1 MVDVKMWRRRR
12 QPNHSDGRRA
22 ECPATAPRRGTQK
35 RAPGGPETNLETEQ
49 EEQNMKKRLLSA
61 ALALAMVLTML
72 PLSVFAATGA
82 SNVDDGTTVTMAADG
97 KTLTWSYQD
106 DGKTQTGTS
115 NSINSGVI
123 VGGIR
128 SSKTGTVSGKY
139 YSSFSEDAYK
149 AGSSFTLLGDVTLP
163 NMTNT
168 NYKSITVDLNG
179 HTLRLGSLAWQMDS
193 TNANRVSAKYSGF
206 SSLTVKNFGTAS
218 DGGVTGSLTVKGMN
232 FTLNMTDAASSSS
245 AVAVTLDN
253 SDLTTSNTL
262 SVTLNNSV
270 MGAVV
275 TKKAKVAVNATNGS
289 QIASVMSS
297 KDGTDGASS
306 YTGGTIT
313 LGTNSQITGAV
324 GMYGQGTI
332 SLTGRSSITGETTLY
347 GAKKGEGGNATA
359 TPAWKTTLT
368 VDNSTMGAI
377 KQGDDDENGHRIDIR
392 HNSTVASI
400 KMDKGGSSDI
410 DIASSNI
417 GSGSGAVEIAKGT
430 VDITNSKVGD
440 ITAGSQ
446 GETSGT
452 TITVGARNQND
463 TSVVGDIA
471 GVTGGASPTLILNG
485 GKVGTIGGTNGTTPV
500 AVSHEVWGGSAKT
513 AIDKANLKGGLASGY
528 QIKSGDYYTYTTK
541 FQDVIDAYK
550 KNTNAETTLVGE
562 TVSGSGSGITI
573 TFQWEGSGTPAT
585 PQTLATIK
593 INSGN
598 YLTLPSEVNG
608 VTVQYWYDTAQ
619 TDPTKEGLQA
629 GKPYQFD
636 KNTTL
641 SSKINANPTQK
652 LTGVTAVDAND
663 NNAPINATISGNT
676 INLSGALKTNGE
688 TGKATITLEI
698 DGTELTSK
706 PLNVGWHAP
715 TGTITVTGTP
725 GNGITFPISR
735 SDQVQIFDTL
745 YTITGKGLK
754 AKVSKVEI
762 LSNLNSVPITVSNAN
777 GGMSGSYLVTGQN
790 LKKDFEDSTKSSVD
804 FSNAAGVK
812 AALNALVAGLNES
825 QVTSMVNSA
834 RNALAAYHNKVKTG
848 GKTDHKAADYAQFD
862 TVELSPYLDIVAA
875 GNPTISG
882 SNNPSMTLTVVL
894 KYRYKVKDANG
905 DYAFKDKDSDGE
917 EIPWE
922 QTGNLAV
929 SGDCGTV
936 SIKLNMPTE
945 LAFTNKSYAH
955 HSGQV
960 YEMTWNNNAATIAN
974 TNGFAV
980 TKFEINNTEPTVEV
994 KNGSDTLNFD
1004 NLQDAVNAVKNN
1016 GEITVKENFKGTIN
1030 VTGSARA
1037 FTITAE
1043 AGKTVTL
1050 TGVNGAST
1058 TYDYDTSSNS
1068 YKIQLTENT
1077 NTSVTI
1083 SVNTATGGS
1092 ASVSSGSAKPGD
1104 TVTVTPRA
1112 SNGYKVS
1119 GVTAVT
1125 NTGASVPVKA
1135 NSNGTYTFT
1144 VPANATKVTV
1154 TPRFV
1159 ASENRIFPDVDPK
1172 SWYGPSVKYCY
1183 ETTVRGVRLMEGDAN
1198 GNFAPNAKLTRAQM
1212 VQMLYNL
1219 AGRPTVTGACPFP
1232 DVVGTGYDWAA
1243 APITWA
1249 AQKGYVIGYSDGKF
1263 HPEVNV
1269 SRQDMVLILYRYA
1282 KQPAIGASGS
1292 LSGYYDASSVGSWAY
1307 DAVRWAAS
1315 MGILSG
1321 TNSVAL
1327 NGYINGPVRANRCE
1341 VAVTLANFHRLYG

>member
-72 PLSVFAATGA
+72 PLSVFATN
-82 SNVDDGTTVTMAADG
+82 STSVDDGTTVTMAADG
-97 KTLTWSYQD
+97 VTLTWSYKD
-106 DGKTQTGTS
+106 ADGKTQTGTS
-115 NSINSGVI
+115 DQLSGVI

-149 AGSSFTLLGDVTLP
+149 AGSSFTLLGDVNLP
-163 NMTNT
+163 SSMTDT

-179 HTLRLGSLAWQMDS
+179 HTLGLGTLVWTMTDK
-193 TNANRVSAKYSGF
+193 RVDAKYSGF

-232 FTLNMTDAASSSS
+232 FTLNMTDAASTSN
-245 AVAVTLDN
+245 AVAVALDN

-262 SVTLNNSV
+262 SVTLNNSAV
-270 MGAVV
+270 GAV
-275 TKKAKVAVNATNGS
+275 TATNAKVAVNATNGS
-289 QIASVMSS
+289 QITSVMSS
-297 KDGTDGASS
+297 SNGTSGASS

-313 LGTNSQITGAV
+313 LGTNSKITNTV

-332 SLTGRSSITGETTLY
+332 SLTGRSSIAGETTLY
-347 GAKKGEGGNATA
+347 GAKKGDGGNATA

-377 KQGDDDENGHRIDIR
+377 KQGTGDENGHRIDIK

-400 KMDKGGSSDI
+400 DMNVGGSSDI

-417 GSGSGAVEIAKGT
+417 GAGNGTVTIVKGT
-430 VDITNSKVGD
+430 VDITNSKVGN
-440 ITAGSQ
+440 ITAGKEK
-446 GETSGT
+446 ETSGT

-471 GVTGGASPTLILNG
+471 GVANGASPTLILNG

-513 AIDKANLKGGLASGY
+513 AIAKANLKGGLASGY
-528 QIKSGDYYTYTTK
+528 QIKSDPYYTYTTK

-550 KNTNAETTLVGE
+550 KDNSAETTLVGE
-562 TVSGSGSGITI
+562 TVSGGVTI
-573 TFQWEGSGTPAT
+573 TFQWEGSGTAAA
-585 PQTLATIK
+585 QTLAVIK
-593 INSGN
+593 ISKGN

-608 VTVQYWYDTAQ
+608 VTVQYWYDTANM
-619 TDPTKEGLQA
+619 DPTKEGLQA

-636 KNTTL
+636 KDTIL

-652 LTGVTAVDAND
+652 LTGVKAVDAND
-663 NNAPINATISGNT
+663 SNAPINATISGNT

-698 DGTELTSK
+698 DGAELTTKTLS
-706 PLNVGWHAP
+706 VGWHAP
-715 TGTITVTGTP
+715 TGTITVTGIP

-762 LSNLNSVPITVSNAN
+762 LSGLGQVPITVSNAN

-790 LKKDFEDSTKSSVD
+790 LKKAFEDKTKSSVD
-804 FSNAAGVK
+804 FSNAAGVQ

-834 RNALAAYHNKVKTG
+834 RSALAAYHNKVKTD
-848 GKTDHKAADYAQFD
+848 GKTDHKAADYAQYD

-882 SNNPSMTLTVVL
+882 SGNPTITLTAVL
-894 KYRYKVKDANG
+894 KYRYKVKDANNN
-905 DYAFKDKDSDGE
+905 YAYKDMDSNSK

-922 QTGNLAV
+922 QTGNLTV
-929 SGDCGTV
+929 SGDCGAV
-936 SIKLNMPTE
+936 SIKLAMPAE
-945 LAFTNKSYAH
+945 LAFANTSKSYVH
-955 HSGQV
+955 HGGQV
-960 YEMTWNNNAATIAN
+960 FEVSWSGNAATIAN

-980 TKFEINNTEPTVEV
+980 TRFEINNTEPTVEV
-994 KNGSDTLNFD
+994 KNGSVTLNFD
-1004 NLQDAVNAVKNN
+1004 NLQDAVNAVKNS
-1016 GEITVKENFKGTIN
+1016 GVITVKENFKGTIN

-1037 FTITAE
+1037 FTIKAE

-1092 ASVSSGSAKPGD
+1092 ASVSSSSAKPGD

-1112 SNGYKVS
+1112 VSGYKVS

>member
-72 PLSVFAATGA
+72 PLSVFAANA

-97 KTLTWSYQD
+97 KTLTWSYKD
-106 DGKTQTGTS
+106 ADGKTQTGTS
-115 NSINSGVI
+115 DKLGGVI

-139 YSSFSEDAYK
+139 YKSFDETAYK
-149 AGSSFTLLGDVTLP
+149 AGSSFTLLGNVTLP

-179 HTLRLGSLAWQMDS
+179 HILALDTLTWTVA
-193 TNANRVSAKYSGF
+193 NNRVDAKYSGF
-206 SSLTVKNFGTAS
+206 SSLTVKNFGAAS
-218 DGGVTGSLTVKGMN
+218 SGGVTGTLSVKGMN
-232 FTLNMTDAASSSS
+232 FTLNMTDAASSSN

-270 MGAVV
+270 MGAV
-275 TKKAKVAVNATNGS
+275 TAKNAKVAVNATNGS
-289 QIASVMSS
+289 QIASVVSF
-297 KDGTDGASS
+297 KGRTNGTSS

-313 LGTNSQITGAV
+313 LGTNSEITGTV

-332 SLTGRSSITGETTLY
+332 SLTGRSSITGETTLF
-347 GAKKGEGGNATA
+347 GAKKGDGGNMSA

-377 KQGDDDENGHRIDIR
+377 KQGTDDENGHRIDIK

-400 KMDKGGSSDI
+400 DMSVGGSSDI

-417 GSGSGAVEIAKGT
+417 GSGSGAVTIVKGT
-430 VDITNSKVGD
+430 VDITNSKVGN
-440 ITAGSQ
+440 ITAGLD

-471 GVTGGASPTLILNG
+471 GVADGASPTLILNG
-485 GKVGTIGGTNGTTPV
+485 GKVGEIKSSPV

-550 KNTNAETTLVGE
+550 KNTTAETTLVGE

-652 LTGVTAVDAND
+652 LTDVTAVDAND
-663 NNAPINATISGNT
+663 SDAPINATISGNT

-698 DGTELTSK
+698 DGTALTDK
-706 PLNVGWHAP
+706 LNVGWHAP

-725 GNGITFPISR
+725 GNGITFPINR
-735 SDQVQIFDTL
+735 SNQVQIFDTL
-745 YTITGKGLK
+745 YTITGNGLK

-762 LSNLNSVPITVSNAN
+762 LPSLNEVPITVSNAN

-790 LKKDFEDSTKSSVD
+790 LKKAFEDKTKSSVD
-804 FSNAAGVK
+804 FSNAAGVQ
-812 AALNALVAGLNES
+812 AALNALVAGLNEG

-834 RNALAAYHNKVKTG
+834 RSALAAYHNKVKTG
-848 GKTDHKAADYAQFD
+848 GKTDHKAADYAQYD

-882 SNNPSMTLTVVL
+882 SGNPTITLTAVL
-894 KYRYKVKDANG
+894 KYRYKVKDAS
-905 DYAFKDKDSDGE
+905 DHYAFKDKDSSGND
-917 EIPWE
+917 IPWE
-922 QTGNLAV
+922 QTGNLTV

-936 SIKLNMPTE
+936 SIKLTMPNE
-945 LAFTNKSYAH
+945 LDFNNKSYAH

-960 YEMTWNNNAATIAN
+960 YEMAWTDNAATIAN

-980 TKFEINNTEPTVEV
+980 TKFEINNTEPTVKVE
-994 KNGSDTLNFD
+994 NGSDRLNFD

-1016 GEITVKENFKGTIN
+1016 GVITVKENFKGTIN

-1037 FTITAE
+1037 FTIKAE

-1068 YKIQLTENT
+1068 YKIQLAENT

-1083 SVNTATGGS
+1083 AVNTATGGS

-1112 SNGYKVS
+1112 VSGYKVS